1 MTCLVKHIMT
11 NRSHGIVHNEGQK
24 KSLVHASY
32 IRGEQCFENEERH
45 HVFKALSNTE
55 AEDIVCV
62 QRKQCQLL
70 ARHLD
75 GRIFHS
81 NASKELALL
90 QLTDATNVQPC
101 IAGTPKKKRM
111 PPPCLASK
119 TDRLLDS
126 AEGCKYTP
134 QAADKQAFVL

>member
-101 IAGTPKKKRM
+101 IAGTPKKKTNAAALPGFKNRPAFGLSRRM
-111 PPPCLASK
+111 QVHTTS
-119 TDRLLDS
+119 S
-126 AEGCKYTP
+126 
-134 QAADKQAFVL
+134 